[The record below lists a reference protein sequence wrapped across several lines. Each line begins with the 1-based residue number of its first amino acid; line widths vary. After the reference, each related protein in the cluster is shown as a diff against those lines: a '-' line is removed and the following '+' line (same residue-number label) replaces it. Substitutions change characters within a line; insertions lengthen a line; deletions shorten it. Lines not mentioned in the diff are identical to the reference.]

1 MIIDKK
7 AFMYGILKGHSLIL
21 VGEMMERLNDKS
33 KTKVLEVKVDES
45 QLYIHGENFDIEKKL
60 ENLFIG
66 NSKPGEYLEIVY
78 TDSKERDPPTYRIFL
93 K

>member
-1 MIIDKK
+1 MK
-7 AFMYGILKGHSLIL
+7 YGEQI
-21 VGEMMERLNDKS
+21 V
-33 KTKVLEVKVDES
+33 
-45 QLYIHGENFDIEKKL
+45 ENFDIEKKL

>member
-1 MIIDKK
+1 
-7 AFMYGILKGHSLIL
+7 
-21 VGEMMERLNDKS
+21 MERLNDKS

-93 K
+93 KWLNLQTNYFWNSFMHGDPK